1 VQVDSIKKD
10 LEIVKIVQV
19 DSIRRD
25 QELIKKDL
33 ELVKIKVGAE
43 VEGLKK
49 DEAYNNLQVRSELER
64 RILDFLTSTS
74 SKDMRSRIMDE
85 LSDR

>member
-1 VQVDSIKKD
+1 MQI
-10 LEIVKIVQV
+10 
-19 DSIRRD
+19 DSIRKD

-33 ELVKIKVGAE
+33 ELVKIKAE
-43 VEGLKK
+43 AELEGLKK

>member
-1 VQVDSIKKD
+1 M
-10 LEIVKIVQV
+10 QV
-19 DSIRRD
+19 DSIRKD

-33 ELVKIKVGAE
+33 ELVKIKAE
-43 VEGLKK
+43 AELEGLKK